1 MGRMSPYVR
10 EPKTVLDSGLHAVD
24 SGFQL
29 LDSSGIWIPILS
41 RIPDSLSCIP
51 DCKALGSKFLKEKCS
66 WILESKSKNITDS
79 GIRIPLH
86 GAKNGSSF

>member
-29 LDSSGIWIPILS
+29 LDSTRKI
-41 RIPDSLSCIP
+41 
-51 DCKALGSKFLKEKCS
+51 FL
-66 WILESKSKNITDS
+66 DS
-79 GIRIPLH
+79 GFQKQNFH
-86 GAKNGSSF
+86 GFRNPYSLTWGEEWFKF